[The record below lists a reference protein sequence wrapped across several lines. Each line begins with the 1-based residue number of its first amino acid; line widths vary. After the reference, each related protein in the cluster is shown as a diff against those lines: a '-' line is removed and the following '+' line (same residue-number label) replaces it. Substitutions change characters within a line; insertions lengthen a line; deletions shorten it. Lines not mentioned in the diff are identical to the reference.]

1 MMCTPHAY
9 TTEMTKY
16 GWSNSKSVRDVL
28 IFAFQL
34 EEEVL
39 IQIRAHSEKSTS
51 LSELILD
58 YWINVYGRYAIAH
71 LEFRWLKVHHND
83 RYNFAWIYWVGNL
96 YLLRY
101 IVARDWQ
108 NMLLFLPII
117 LFYYSSKFYLLFS
130 LTLPIIPNKN
140 QRLFDTLNDSCI
152 ATWKW
157 SSRTPLLVWKW
168 ILCPHRCCRWVNQ

>member
-1 MMCTPHAY
+1 
-9 TTEMTKY
+9 MTKY

-117 LFYYSSKFYLLFS
+117 LAILLF
-130 LTLPIIPNKN
+130 LQILPIILTNLTHYS
-140 QRLFDTLNDSCI
+140 Q
-152 ATWKW
+152 
-157 SSRTPLLVWKW
+157 
-168 ILCPHRCCRWVNQ
+168 